1 MATKKSQR
9 IGIWVI
15 AVVMLVG
22 TLTSFLVLILAP
34 NNEAADQARIQQLTE
49 EYQTAVE
56 AYQERQAAQMAKFTD
71 NADELSSQYYGEF
84 SKYEDR
90 AMKFDAGNVQEL
102 GKDDIKVGDG
112 ETVTSNDAFAAY
124 YIGWNPDGKIFDS
137 SLEENK
143 LKAPIVAQPGGVIS
157 GWTEGIDGM
166 KVGGV
171 RELTI
176 PAEQA
181 YGESGSGEDIPPN
194 TPLKFIVMVIEKVD
208 ALQQP
213 EIPEELLRQYGNQ

>member
-34 NNEAADQARIQQLTE
+34 NNQAADQARIQQLTA
-49 EYQTAVE
+49 EYQTAAE
-56 AYQERQAAQMAKFTD
+56 EYQERQAAQMAKFTE
-71 NADELSSQYYGEF
+71 NADELSNQYYDDF
-84 SKYEDR
+84 SKYESR
-90 AMKFDAGNVQEL
+90 AATFDADDVKEL
-102 GKDDIKVGDG
+102 GMDDLKQGNGDI
-112 ETVTSNDAFAAY
+112 VTSNDSFAAY
-124 YIGWNPDGKIFDS
+124 YIGWNPDGKVFDS
-137 SLEENK
+137 SLEDGA
-143 LKAPIVAQPGGVIS
+143 LKAPIVAQPGRVIS
-157 GWTEGIDGM
+157 GWTDGIDGM

-181 YGESGSGEDIPPN
+181 YGETGSGEDIPPN
-194 TPLKFIVMVIEKVD
+194 APLKFVIMIIEKVET
-208 ALQQP
+208 LSQP
-213 EIPEELLRQYGNQ
+213 EIPEELLRRYGNQ